1 MAKPRTELTDKQAA
15 QVEALAADKE
25 TEKLGRKKIEF
36 DDKDWRMIEQMCAL
50 YCTGNEIAGVMG
62 VHYDTLAAR
71 IKEVYD
77 SNFSDYFNKHSAK
90 GGLSL
95 RRKQRDVAM
104 DGNVQMLIHLGKN
117 YLGQTDKQQVDNK
130 SSDGSMTPTINN
142 FNGDAQA
149 ASQAYQDIMGGK

>member
-1 MAKPRTELTDKQAA
+1 MAQPKKELTDKQAA
-15 QVEALAADKE
+15 QVEALAADTE
-25 TEKLGRKKIEF
+25 TEKRGRKKIEF

-50 YCTGNEIAGVMG
+50 YCTGDEIAGVMG

-90 GGLSL
+90 GSLSL

-117 YLGQTDKQQVDNK
+117 YLGQTDKQSIDNT
-130 SSDGSMTPTINN
+130 SSDGSMSPQPLTP
-142 FNGDAQA
+142 
-149 ASQAYQDIMGGK
+149 DIAKAIKSKFEDEY

>member
-1 MAKPRTELTDKQAA
+1 MTEINKGGRPVIEPDS
-15 QVEALAADKE
+15 E

-71 IKEVYD
+71 IKETYG
-77 SNFSDYFNKHSAK
+77 SNFSDYFDRHSAK

-117 YLGQTDKQQVDNK
+117 YLGQTDKQHIDNT
-130 SSDGSMTPTINN
+130 SSDGSMSPPQPLTPENAKVIDNELE
-142 FNGDAQA
+142 DE
-149 ASQAYQDIMGGK
+149 Y